1 MHAHEAG
8 YDSFNTARVLL
19 RIAGRYYALLQEY
32 KVAKETD
39 AESKAATKLMDFIHR
54 PDPLGVVESG
64 ELSMLPRF
72 DGRFWR
78 RWVNRLRVN
87 GTVEGEFVLV

>member
-19 RIAGRYYALLQEY
+19 RIAGRYHALLQEC

-39 AESKAATKLMDFIHR
+39 AESKATAKLMDFIHR
-54 PDPLGVVESG
+54 PNPLGVVESG
-64 ELSMLPRF
+64 EGYILPGF
-72 DGRFWR
+72 EGQFWR
-78 RWVNRLRVN
+78 KWVNKLRVN
-87 GTVEGEFVLV
+87 GTVEGEFVLA